1 MEFLVRACVFL
12 VVFFG
17 SLSLVPGG
25 SSLGD
30 LCWRVILSGV
40 ERRVVVEEEEVE
52 KGREEEGGEDR
63 VCVVRVELNGDCV
76 RVRHQDDGG
85 KCATI
90 ATISTTT
97 SGPSP
102 SLLLTSYCFSSFV
115 GWSSQVPSCS
125 LW

>member
-1 MEFLVRACVFL
+1 MKRE
-12 VVFFG
+12 G
-17 SLSLVPGG
+17 
-25 SSLGD
+25 
-30 LCWRVILSGV
+30 
-40 ERRVVVEEEEVE
+40 

-63 VCVVRVELNGDCV
+63 VCVVRVELNGDGS

-90 ATISTTT
+90 ATISTTA

-102 SLLLTSYCFSSFV
+102 SLLLTSYCLSSFV
-115 GWSSQVPSCS
+115 GWPFQVPSYS